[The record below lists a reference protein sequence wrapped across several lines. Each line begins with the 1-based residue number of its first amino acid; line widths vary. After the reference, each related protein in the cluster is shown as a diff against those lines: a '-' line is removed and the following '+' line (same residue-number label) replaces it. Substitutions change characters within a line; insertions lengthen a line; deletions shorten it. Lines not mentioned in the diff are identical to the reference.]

1 MSASCEFGR
10 VSDMIIGIA
19 GTLGAGK
26 GTVVEYLKEKG
37 FEHYSTSGM
46 FKAILESQGQTANRE
61 AYTWLGDAF
70 RTLGPAGPIQIQYEI
85 AKHSNSSVIIES
97 IHDVPEAEFLK
108 KRGALILGVDISL
121 ETRFERISLRGSEK
135 DNVSFEEFKNIALHE
150 EEGGGKHNI
159 RKVLDM
165 ADHTIMNDDTIEELH
180 QKVDS
185 WLSSIT

>member
-1 MSASCEFGR
+1 
-10 VSDMIIGIA
+10 MIIGIA

-37 FEHYSTSGM
+37 FGHYSTSGM
-46 FKAILESQGQTANRE
+46 FKAILESQNQTANRE

-85 AKHSNSSVIIES
+85 AKHDQSDVIIES

-108 KRGALILGVDISL
+108 RQGAVLLGVDISL
-121 ETRFERISLRGSEK
+121 ETRYQRISQRGSEK
-135 DNVSFEEFKNIALHE
+135 DDVTFEEFKAIALHE

-159 RKVLDM
+159 RSVIGM
-165 ADHTIMNDDTIEELH
+165 ADHVIMNDGSIEELH
-180 QKVDS
+180 GRVED
-185 WLSSIT
+185 WLATL